1 MKVDPFRLR
10 LDVASSRKKS
20 PEGVNLIA
28 SYTKLDPTVVAKIA
42 VPDFPLTVDVRS
54 IEETAR
60 LMVRHGLIK
69 NVPDIQS
76 IIYTP
81 KP

>member
-1 MKVDPFRLR
+1 M
-10 LDVASSRKKS
+10 
-20 PEGVNLIA
+20 
-28 SYTKLDPTVVAKIA
+28 AKIA
-42 VPDFPLTVDVRS
+42 VPDFPPTVDVRS

-60 LMVRHGLIK
+60 LMVQHGLIK
-69 NVPDIQS
+69 KVPDIQS